1 MTPTDALAA
10 SPPLL
15 QIGANAGQLIRLV
28 RTAVDAPAAE
38 ESYRVLIDELPA
50 PGTPV
55 ENGITIRLRYSVPVF
70 VEPPGMP
77 APPRA
82 WRVERD
88 AQGLRLAVDNRGGRR
103 AQLPRSGW
111 STRKAPLTRSH
122 AAARLCARRQHAP
135 LAAQAR
141 RARHRSSG
149 TGHRQRAAGRGA
161 VDATLTRGHEPATL
175 PVPTTRHAHRPRP
188 RAHRLAAALA
198 IALALHAAAAR
209 AEPAPARSARGCPGS
224 ACCSTCRSTASR
236 PTGSPAS
243 SRSTAD
249 STRPPPT

>member
-77 APPRA
+77 APPRLA

-103 AQLPRSGW
+103 AQLSRSGW

-122 AAARLCARRQHAP
+122 AACSAMRSPAAR
-135 LAAQAR
+135 AAGR
-141 RARHRSSG
+141 SGSTRARHRSSG
-149 TGHRQRAAGRGA
+149 YRPPS
-161 VDATLTRGHEPATL
+161 TR
-175 PVPTTRHAHRPRP
+175 
-188 RAHRLAAALA
+188 
-198 IALALHAAAAR
+198 
-209 AEPAPARSARGCPGS
+209 
-224 ACCSTCRSTASR
+224 
-236 PTGSPAS
+236 
-243 SRSTAD
+243 SRSRR
-249 STRPPPT
+249 S